1 LVVCKKLT
9 DSRKLGFFRPGC
21 NNFVSSFLRLPLPN
35 DLEPEMQESSR
46 SESVM
51 IHPETD
57 LEEAINRYPAGF
69 GG

>member
-1 LVVCKKLT
+1 VVCKKLT
-9 DSRKLGFFRPGC
+9 DFRNLGFFRLGY
-21 NNFVSSFLRLPLPN
+21 NNLVSSFLGLPLPN
-35 DLEPEMQESSR
+35 VLGLEMQESGR

-51 IHPETD
+51 IYPDTD

>member
-1 LVVCKKLT
+1 
-9 DSRKLGFFRPGC
+9 
-21 NNFVSSFLRLPLPN
+21 
-35 DLEPEMQESSR
+35 MQESGR

-51 IHPETD
+51 IYPDTD